1 MVMRLILGVLLA
13 LALLAGCGEETP
25 GLSPAEPATSGSSAP
40 SDGPAS
46 TGPVDFEQVAVV
58 SETDAGGHVARRAVN
73 LSDDDARAHFLAQ
86 FDGARMA
93 TALEAQLAAAQVE
106 EGQVL
111 AGAVV
116 AIGCAPPEQ
125 VIVERTDQGLMI
137 SAVPDKSGAIVECF
151 AAVTSVAV
159 VAVDEAV
166 L

>member
-1 MVMRLILGVLLA
+1 MVMRLLVGLLLA
-13 LALLAGCGEETP
+13 LTLLAGCGEDTP
-25 GLSPAEPATSGSSAP
+25 GLSPAEPTTSGSSAP

-58 SETDAGGHVARRAVN
+58 SETDAGGHVAREAVN
-73 LSDDDARAHFLAQ
+73 LSDDDARARFLAQ
-86 FDGARMA
+86 FDGARLA
-93 TALEAQLAAAQVE
+93 TALEAEIAGARLA

-125 VIVERTDQGLMI
+125 VTVERTGQGLMI
-137 SAVPDKSGAIVECF
+137 SAVPDKSGAAVECF

>member
-1 MVMRLILGVLLA
+1 MDMRLFLGLLLA
-13 LALLAGCGEETP
+13 LALLAGCGEGTP
-25 GLSPAEPATSGSSAP
+25 GLSPEEPTPSGRSAP

-73 LSDDDARAHFLAQ
+73 LSDDDARARFLAR

-93 TALEAQLAAAQVE
+93 TALEAELAAARVE

-116 AIGCAPPEQ
+116 AIGCLPPEE
-125 VIVERTDQGLMI
+125 VTVERTDQGLMI
-137 SAVPDKSGAIVECF
+137 SVAPDKSAAAFDCF
-151 AAVTSVAV
+151 AAVTSVAI